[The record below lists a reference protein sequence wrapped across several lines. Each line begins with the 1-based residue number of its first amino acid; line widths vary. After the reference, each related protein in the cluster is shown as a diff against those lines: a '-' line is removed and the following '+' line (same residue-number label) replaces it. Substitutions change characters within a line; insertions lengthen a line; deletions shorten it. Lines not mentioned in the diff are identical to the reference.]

1 MATVNFLYRSTRDR
15 CNLTLRLL
23 FRHNKFDFTIDA
35 KTKIDVS
42 KDFFYKGRKQSTK
55 DSALKKSQNEFERI
69 LNEIEHYVINL
80 YNVSNPTFIDKRW
93 LQDTIDKYYNPQV
106 KNELP
111 TTLVK
116 YFDYYIVV
124 RKNEVREATF
134 KKCNSIKQ
142 LLLRYESEKNII
154 LKIKDINSD
163 FKINFEEYCYENYYA
178 SNTIAR
184 VLRFVK
190 TVCYHAKGN
199 GIETSFQ
206 LDSIKANYTKVGS
219 IYLTFDELNKIE
231 NTEYNESYANARD
244 WLLIS
249 CHCGQRISDFMRF
262 KKDMITIYR
271 NKKNEEKPCIEFK
284 QVKTNKMMVIPLFP
298 KVIEILQKRN
308 GEFPKQISDQ
318 KYNEY
323 VKEVCKIAGI
333 KDKVKGS
340 KRAEIEENRGCYRK
354 VEREYEKWEL
364 VTSHIGRRSFATNY
378 YGGNIPTAL
387 LINVTG
393 HSSESMF
400 LNYIGKSSKDKAI
413 ELTEYL

>member
-134 KKCNSIKQ
+134 KKCNSIK
-142 LLLRYESEKNII
+142 LLLLSG
-154 LKIKDINSD
+154 
-163 FKINFEEYCYENYYA
+163 
-178 SNTIAR
+178 
-184 VLRFVK
+184 K
-190 TVCYHAKGN
+190 TG
-199 GIETSFQ
+199 Q
-206 LDSIKANYTKVGS
+206 
-219 IYLTFDELNKIE
+219 FDH
-231 NTEYNESYANARD
+231 
-244 WLLIS
+244 LIP
-249 CHCGQRISDFMRF
+249 
-262 KKDMITIYR
+262 
-271 NKKNEEKPCIEFK
+271 E
-284 QVKTNKMMVIPLFP
+284 
-298 KVIEILQKRN
+298 
-308 GEFPKQISDQ
+308 
-318 KYNEY
+318 
-323 VKEVCKIAGI
+323 
-333 KDKVKGS
+333 
-340 KRAEIEENRGCYRK
+340 
-354 VEREYEKWEL
+354 
-364 VTSHIGRRSFATNY
+364 
-378 YGGNIPTAL
+378 
-387 LINVTG
+387 
-393 HSSESMF
+393 
-400 LNYIGKSSKDKAI
+400 
-413 ELTEYL
+413 